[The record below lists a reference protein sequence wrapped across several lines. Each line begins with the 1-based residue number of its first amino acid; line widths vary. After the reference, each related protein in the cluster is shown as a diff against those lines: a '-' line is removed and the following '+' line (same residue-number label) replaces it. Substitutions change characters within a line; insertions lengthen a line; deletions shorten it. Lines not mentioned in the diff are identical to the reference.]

1 MSSVIEYLNLS
12 CLAAQSSSDSCMS
25 SPFSSF
31 ILHMFIMLA
40 VFSLVLFSLVHS
52 EQDLSVSDYSSGAL
66 LGIILP
72 LHMNGTR
79 IFASCSTSLERV
91 LLCSVGQRC
100 SLRLPLLFPLV
111 FVLAL

>member
-25 SPFSSF
+25 SQFSIF

-40 VFSLVLFSLVHS
+40 VFSLVLFSLMHS